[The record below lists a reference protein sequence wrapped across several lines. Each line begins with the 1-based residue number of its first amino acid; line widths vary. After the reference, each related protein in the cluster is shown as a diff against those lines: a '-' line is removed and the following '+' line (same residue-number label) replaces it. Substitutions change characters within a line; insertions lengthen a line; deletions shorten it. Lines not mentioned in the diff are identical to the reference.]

1 MGKISKSEA
10 RKIASHIITHTS
22 NNTQQTNEHLFKI
35 FHRIYKYGSLQ
46 TYAQTFNLK
55 KTTWYKYKAAYQFG
69 AALMIRKLL
78 RDADKLEKTDK
89 TKAKLYREEALRLG
103 EELKSLSP
111 DYEKKHRLNH
121 PAPSNQAKP
130 YTKSKIEGKRKA
142 LRGLPTNWVGR
153 LIDELPIQHQKAALV
168 MALTGC
174 RPAELEKGVWL
185 EAVDHDHLKITIKGA
200 KYIKNK
206 QGQKQRVLKFALEDA
221 HRLFNLAY
229 EEPRLVW
236 INKEAFRKAIRRAAG
251 NLGFKGV
258 SPYSLRHQFAANLKS
273 ESGKKWTH
281 EDLAKALGHITDR
294 CQQFYGHPNQARGRG
309 SGILAVQAST
319 SIKNNRGVIPTP
331 QPETNHF

>member
-1 MGKISKSEA
+1 MTKSAA
-10 RKIASHIITHTS
+10 RAIATHIINYTQ
-22 NNTQQTNEHLFKI
+22 NNDQATNNHLLKI
-35 FHRIYKYGSLQ
+35 FKRIYANGGLFRYFQ
-46 TYAQTFNLK
+46 NRNLK
-55 KTTWYKYKAAYQFG
+55 KTTWYKYKAAYQYG
-69 AALMIRKLL
+69 ASLLIRSLL
-78 RDADKLEKTDK
+78 KEADKLEKTDK
-89 TKAKLYREEALRLG
+89 TKVKLYREEALRLG
-103 EELKSLSP
+103 EDLKKLSP
-111 DYEKKHRLNH
+111 DYEKQHRLNP
-121 PAPSNQAKP
+121 PAPGNQPKP
-130 YTKSKIEGKRKA
+130 YKKDKISGKRKA
-142 LRGLPTNWVGR
+142 LRGLPSNWVGQ
-153 LIDELPIQHQKAALV
+153 LIDELPIQHQDAALI

-185 EAVDHDHLKITIKGA
+185 ETVDHDHLKVTIKGA

-236 INKEAFRKAIRRAAG
+236 INKEAFRKAIRRAAD